1 MMSKANNL
9 TIADIH
15 NLRYENYEET
25 KNLSFEELVSKT
37 SERAQDFKKG
47 LAKYAERKP
56 YSFDVEHSI
65 AAEQETEY
73 KTKK

>member
-1 MMSKANNL
+1 MNNL
-9 TIADIH
+9 TIEDIH
-15 NLRYENYEET
+15 KIREENANQTQNMNFDDYKAQLNKEI
-25 KNLSFEELVSKT
+25 KPLLAMLKT
-37 SERAQDFKKG
+37 MKASP
-47 LAKYAERKP
+47 KP